1 MFIRRLAASACALC
15 LIIPAAAGAQ
25 QADHILPQPVP
36 NMHTQNQPDLKA
48 STPSTTSVDKIG
60 SLTAAQLAAAYGTDV
75 PRATPVAKP
84 ASSASSDDSTN
95 GWRIAAVVEAA
106 LLAVFALGCA
116 LALTGRLNP
125 RRQASG
131 LGV

>member
-25 QADHILPQPVP
+25 QADHIFPQPVP
-36 NMHTQNQPDLKA
+36 ETHTQNQ
-48 STPSTTSVDKIG
+48 TPSTTSVGKTA

-75 PRATPVAKP
+75 PRATPVATP

-95 GWRIAAVVEAA
+95 GWRIAAVIEAA